1 MTNRSIA
8 KEWVLDIAGVVVLLI
23 VLLNLGNTDTW
34 VALASTA
41 IFAVVSFTR
50 TAMRSRRLARQR
62 RQP

>member
-1 MTNRSIA
+1 MANHSIT
-8 KEWVLDIAGVVVLLI
+8 KEWMFDIAGVALLLI

-41 IFAVVSFTR
+41 IVAVVFFAR
-50 TAMRSRRLARQR
+50 TAVRMTRQR